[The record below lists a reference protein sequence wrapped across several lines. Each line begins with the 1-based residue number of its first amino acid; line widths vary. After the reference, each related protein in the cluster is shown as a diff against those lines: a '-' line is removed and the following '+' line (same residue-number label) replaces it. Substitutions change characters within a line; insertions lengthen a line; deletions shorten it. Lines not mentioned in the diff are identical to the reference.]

1 MSVVAFGFA
10 SCGDASGDASGDEK
24 KEGKK
29 AEEMCKCLD
38 AAKSEKEAQACA
50 PGKSMEE
57 LEAMYNDCQGSDD
70 SNDSKDGDD
79 MEYWKI
85 WTWTWI
91 WTCQKC
97 QTWIWIWTWIWTC
110 QKCQTWIWTWIC
122 QKCQKSNIGSIY
134 LSTKLIKTHSI

>member
-1 MSVVAFGFA
+1 MKKLFIVMSVVAFGFA

-79 MEYWKI
+79 M
-85 WTWTWI
+85 
-91 WTCQKC
+91 
-97 QTWIWIWTWIWTC
+97 
-110 QKCQTWIWTWIC
+110 
-122 QKCQKSNIGSIY
+122 N
-134 LSTKLIKTHSI
+134 TKMDMDMDMDMPEMPDMDMDMDMPEMPKK